1 MYDETPARAW
11 THIIKPAGELEG
23 HAAVAKVIASLLSFS
38 MVLDVSGELDD
49 SQLSSCDCSEAGASG
64 MSTSASASQSLVL
77 WGGFHQKLAAMA
89 SQTQEIVLQAIR
101 STMTLQGKLRQT
113 VEELFPVTVIL
124 RQSDL
129 HRSGIAAEREETRQR
144 RSWVS
149 ALFRCCMHRVRT
161 AELCTITL
169 DHRTEAFFL
178 NYTLVLRQQPEAMR
192 AYRAR
197 VEAWV
202 IERLGLQRRPS

>member
-1 MYDETPARAW
+1 MRLFGGGCQW
-11 THIIKPAGELEG
+11 HVNISIS
-23 HAAVAKVIASLLSFS
+23 ISILS
-38 MVLDVSGELDD
+38 
-49 SQLSSCDCSEAGASG
+49 
-64 MSTSASASQSLVL
+64 
-77 WGGFHQKLAAMA
+77 WGGFHQKLAAVA
-89 SQTQEIVLQAIR
+89 SQMQEIVLQAI
-101 STMTLQGKLRQT
+101 SLTMTLQGKLRQT

-124 RQSDL
+124 RQSTL

-149 ALFRCCMHRVRT
+149 ALFRCCMHRLRT
-161 AELCTITL
+161 ANLCTITL

-178 NYTLVLRQQPEAMR
+178 NHLVLRQQPEAMR
-192 AYRAR
+192 AYRAS